1 MNTNFSYILE
11 EFKDRI
17 DIKQDR
23 NLFSDSY
30 TINLDSIPFQKSG
43 NYFIPSPAK
52 KLIDPSSMSS
62 NRIKLSSKSIIKEL
76 DFNNAVI
83 KGLSIRKPKI
93 VYNKQVNR
101 LVSRLRRSNRLSRRL
116 TKKTTEMKQFNLD
129 RKKPIKNRK

>member
-62 NRIKLSSKSIIKEL
+62 NRIKLSSKSIISEL
-76 DFNNAVI
+76 DFNNAVT
-83 KGLSIRKPKI
+83 KGLSMKKPKI
-93 VYNKQVNR
+93 VYNKLVNR
-101 LVSRLRRSNRLSRRL
+101 LIIKLRRSRLSRRL
-116 TKKTTEMKQFNLD
+116 TKETTEIKQFNLD
-129 RKKPIKNRK
+129 RKKPIRNRK